1 MGTSCKYLLVLSLLV
16 VVLSLLVVV
25 LSLLVVLLWVVGYD
39 AFLSGNTCTYIAFGI
54 LTWVLVREVAIC
66 SLFLYLNT

>member
-16 VVLSLLVVV
+16 VVLSLLVV
-25 LSLLVVLLWVVGYD
+25 LLWVVGYD
-39 AFLSGNTCTYIAFGI
+39 TFLSGNTCTYIAFGI